1 MARFIC
7 FFEDKNLGPLY
18 FVHSYERRKWFRKE
32 RIAYS
37 IERSQALTFD
47 DSDNATI
54 EKVLAR
60 IKSDYPESR
69 LFTFTFDD
77 KMFATLFQDKR
88 FWGICKINGKPE
100 QYLWYAGV
108 KDGSVV
114 WACNAKD
121 ALLCFDE
128 DTEIGTLN
136 VLHQIQRGD
145 RIVLVTVYLDLTNEL
160 LTPKFLLTCTSK
172 RDNKRTK
179 FFAREEGRRLR
190 LVNTSFAASKLT
202 YRESLQLFERLRIHN
217 KNFSYAVIP
226 DFDDNVNCKDLD
238 EYTKDHKVNRMVQL
252 ELKLGNSYEDKI
264 TPQA

>member
-1 MARFIC
+1 MAKFIC
-7 FFEDKNLGPLY
+7 FFKDKNLGPLY

-37 IERSQALTFD
+37 IERSKAFTFN

-60 IKSDYPESR
+60 IKSDYPDSR
-69 LFTFTFDD
+69 LFTFYFGD
-77 KMFATLFQDKR
+77 KMFAYLFQDKR
-88 FWGICKINGKPE
+88 FWGICKINEKCD

-114 WACNAKD
+114 WACDGRD
-121 ALLCFDE
+121 ALLCLDE
-128 DTEIGTLN
+128 ETEIGTLN
-136 VLHQIQRGD
+136 VLRQRQRGD
-145 RIVLVTVYLDLTNEL
+145 RIILVTVYLDLTNEL

-172 RDNKRTK
+172 RENEKTK

-190 LVNTSFAASKLT
+190 LVNTSRAACKLT

-226 DFDDNVNCKDLD
+226 DFEDNVNCKDLD
-238 EYTKDHKVNRMVQL
+238 EYTKKHKLCRMVQL
-252 ELKLGNSYEDKI
+252 EMKLRNTK
-264 TPQA
+264 